1 MFSYPAGKSYH
12 DYDGHTQSNF
22 RPLFATSVINSATPE
37 AKALCGNNTNCL
49 FDFHVTESRDIAMA
63 TLDFTVDLKEAE
75 DASIPGTLK
84 LCTGLNFEPMLYI
97 LINELWA
104 FILVHDFQ

>member
-22 RPLFATSVINSATPE
+22 RPLFATPVINSATPE

-75 DASIPGTLK
+75 DASIPGTLN
-84 LCTGLNFEPMLYI
+84 LGTGLNFEPMLYI